1 MLKKRACLRC
11 FASYSIKAGLGVV
24 GWCGCWVV
32 HGSRSWVVDRSG
44 SRSGMVDGCW
54 CRGRMIDGCRGRVDS
69 GFVLRVLSDSLVF
82 HIGHVAT
89 IASLE
94 NKIFCT
100 IQFPF

>member
-1 MLKKRACLRC
+1 MGMFSGLRY
-11 FASYSIKAGLGVV
+11 FFFKAGLGVV

-32 HGSRSWVVDRSG
+32 YGSRSWVVDRSG
-44 SRSGMVDGCW
+44 SRSGMVDGCGG
-54 CRGRMIDGCRGRVDS
+54 RGRMIDGCRGRVDS
-69 GFVLRVLSDSLVF
+69 GFVLRVLGHSLVF

-94 NKIFCT
+94 NKSFCT